1 MNFFGERMARIMKDN
16 SNVLSFD
23 QPGEFFLRKAEKLLD
38 ENNFVD
44 ALPFFRKA
52 AEKEPENIDYKLALA
67 EVFTEMNFFEES
79 NNILFEILKTADETA
94 TECYFGLGCNFMGLA
109 DYEKAQESFEKYMKL
124 DPEGEFAEEVKD
136 LLEILETSDDIT
148 EKTDELNDANKQR
161 FFDMAAEGKSLLD
174 KGDYKGA
181 IEILK
186 KVTNNDKT
194 FLYAKNNLALSYY
207 CNKQYEEALL
217 VTREI
222 LKKFPTNTHANCNMA
237 LFCAE
242 LKDKKELEESIN
254 RIIELKTDDI
264 EDMQKISLTLCELKQ
279 HEQANRLLKRVLLY
293 KPFDVKVLHYTAVS
307 SYNAGRYAES
317 VKFWGDIIKI
327 EPDNSIAAFYKTLAA
342 DTKNGR
348 MIAKDLSYIYQVPFE
363 EIKNRVKYLNE
374 CLKKPKDILKD
385 MWRHDAYF
393 LSILLWG
400 LELGDMYIKKAVVEI
415 IATFKD
421 KKAEGILRKY
431 ILKRSEPDQIK
442 NDIFILLKKM
452 GVKEPYIA
460 YVNGSIVE
468 VKVGMFN
475 SEGLDIPETY
485 KTVVEIMLE
494 RMRSRFD
501 DRFIN
506 ASIIIWEKFIRKQNG
521 TYRVIK
527 TPEIWAAAVEYLLRT
542 MNGEKNINRE
552 IAGIYNIS
560 PRSFWAKANAI
571 RHFVGEVGF
580 HEND

>member
-1 MNFFGERMARIMKDN
+1 MTEIFKDN
-16 SNVLSFD
+16 SKVLSFD

-79 NNILFEILKTADETA
+79 NNILFEVIKTAGEAA

-109 DYEKAQESFEKYMKL
+109 DYEKAHESFEKYMKL
-124 DPEGEFAEEVKD
+124 DPEGEFSEEVQD
-136 LLEILETSDDIT
+136 LLEILETSDELAPD
-148 EKTDELNDANKQR
+148 ESEELNDANKKH
-161 FFDMAAEGKSLLD
+161 FYDLAAKGKSLLD
-174 KGDYKGA
+174 TGDYKGA

-186 KVTNNDKT
+186 RVTDNDKA

-207 CNKQYEEALL
+207 CNKQYEEALD
-217 VTREI
+217 VTKEI
-222 LKKFPTNTHANCNMA
+222 LKKHPANTHANCNMA

-242 LKDKKELEESIN
+242 LKDKKQLEESISH
-254 RIIELKTDDI
+254 IVELKTDDI

-279 HEQANRLLKRVLLY
+279 HEHANKLLKRVLMY
-293 KPFDVKVLHYTAVS
+293 KPFDVKVLHYAAVS

-317 VKFWGDIIKI
+317 AKYWGDIIKI
-327 EPDNSIAAFYKTLAA
+327 EPDNSIAAYYKTLAT

-348 MIAKDLSYIYQVPFE
+348 MIAKELSYIYQVPFE

-374 CLKKPKDILKD
+374 CLKKPRDVLKD

-415 IATFKD
+415 IASFKD
-421 KKAEGILRKY
+421 KKAEGILRKF
-431 ILKRSEPDQIK
+431 ILKRNEPDQIK
-442 NDIFILLKKM
+442 NDIFVHLKKM

-475 SEGLDIPETY
+475 AEGLDIPEEY

-494 RMRSRFD
+494 KMRHRFD
-501 DRFIN
+501 ERFIN
-506 ASIIIWEKFIRKQNG
+506 AAIHIWEKFIRRQNG
-521 TYRVIK
+521 SYRVIK
-527 TPEIWAAAVEYLLRT
+527 APEIWAAAVEYLLRT
-542 MNGEKNINRE
+542 YNGEKNINRD
-552 IAGIYNIS
+552 IAVNYNIS

-571 RHFVGEVGF
+571 RHFVGEAGF
-580 HEND
+580 HESD